1 MDWDISTGW
10 GNDKEDKEE
19 ILVVDKKHKRGRKT
33 ELFYRETKNVYRK
46 AFSELTLIDLM
57 KDEKFSDHVTKDV
70 NGPLVRYYQG
80 VEIRM
85 VTKKHYFEIQ

>member
-1 MDWDISTGW
+1 MNISVKEINKKLEDFKEA
-10 GNDKEDKEE
+10 GN
-19 ILVVDKKHKRGRKT
+19 
-33 ELFYRETKNVYRK
+33 NP
-46 AFSELTLIDLM
+46 SLIVIGYMTYSKLM
-57 KDEKFSDHVTKDV
+57 KDAKFSDQVTKDV

>member
-1 MDWDISTGW
+1 MSISVKEINKKLEDFKEA
-10 GNDKEDKEE
+10 GN
-19 ILVVDKKHKRGRKT
+19 
-33 ELFYRETKNVYRK
+33 
-46 AFSELTLIDLM
+46 SPSLIIIGYMTYSKLM

-70 NGPLVRYYQG
+70 NDPLVRYYQG

>member
-1 MDWDISTGW
+1 MSISVKEINKKLEDFKEA
-10 GNDKEDKEE
+10 GN
-19 ILVVDKKHKRGRKT
+19 
-33 ELFYRETKNVYRK
+33 NP
-46 AFSELTLIDLM
+46 SLIVIGYMTYSKLM
-57 KDEKFSDHVTKDV
+57 KDAKFSDQVTKDV

>member
-1 MDWDISTGW
+1 MSISVKEINKKLEDFKEA
-10 GNDKEDKEE
+10 GN
-19 ILVVDKKHKRGRKT
+19 
-33 ELFYRETKNVYRK
+33 
-46 AFSELTLIDLM
+46 SPSLIIIGYMTYSKLM
-57 KDEKFSDHVTKDV
+57 KDAKFSDQVTKDV

>member
-1 MDWDISTGW
+1 MNISVKEINKKLEDFKEA
-10 GNDKEDKEE
+10 GN
-19 ILVVDKKHKRGRKT
+19 
-33 ELFYRETKNVYRK
+33 NP
-46 AFSELTLIDLM
+46 SLIVIGYMTYSKLM

-70 NGPLVRYYQG
+70 NDPLVRYYQG

>member
-1 MDWDISTGW
+1 MSISVKEINKKLEDFKEA
-10 GNDKEDKEE
+10 GN
-19 ILVVDKKHKRGRKT
+19 
-33 ELFYRETKNVYRK
+33 
-46 AFSELTLIDLM
+46 SPSLIVIGYMTYSKLM

-70 NGPLVRYYQG
+70 NDPLVRYYQG

>member
-1 MDWDISTGW
+1 MSISVKEINKKLEDFKEA
-10 GNDKEDKEE
+10 GN
-19 ILVVDKKHKRGRKT
+19 
-33 ELFYRETKNVYRK
+33 NP
-46 AFSELTLIDLM
+46 SLIVIGYMTYSKLM

-70 NGPLVRYYQG
+70 NDPLVRYYQG